1 MIESLQPGTHNAPH
15 RIGNHFSKAL
25 MLATL
30 LPFAAHAAEP
40 QQVQRGGKAIV
51 DAVCINCHSSG
62 AQGAPK
68 IGDSKAWEKRASQ
81 GLSSLT
87 QHAIDGIRRMPAH
100 GGSPNL
106 TDLEIG
112 RAVAY
117 MVNQSG
123 GKWVE
128 PVEKSAKPVER
139 TGQQVVEARCAKC
152 HATGEGG
159 APKIGDRAAWIPRLK
174 NGLDATVR
182 SAIRGYGG
190 MAPRGGG
197 ADLTDAE
204 VRNAVVYMIN
214 KDAETRK

>member
-1 MIESLQPGTHNAPH
+1 MIKSLQPGTHDALH
-15 RIGNHFSKAL
+15 RIGNRLSGAL
-25 MLATL
+25 MMAML
-30 LPFAAHAAEP
+30 LPLAAHAAEA

-51 DAVCINCHSSG
+51 DAVCINCHGSG
-62 AQGAPK
+62 AQGAPR
-68 IGDSKAWEKRASQ
+68 IGDAKAWEKRASQ

-87 QHAIDGIRRMPAH
+87 QHAIDGIRKMPAH

-112 RAVAY
+112 RAVTY

-123 GKWVE
+123 GKWIE

-182 SAIRGYGG
+182 SAIHGYGG

-214 KDAETRK
+214 KDAAAGK